1 MPQTAMTREVAIR
14 RATRDDAGRLN
25 AALRE
30 LSWSMGDAHRATDAD
45 VARAGFGPVPAFHA
59 LIAERAEAVCGVALY
74 SPVYS
79 TVRGKAGAYVSDL
92 WVAEAARGQRL
103 GERLL
108 AQVLAQAGQGW
119 GAAFLRLAVYDDNP
133 RARAFYERLGF
144 GAHADETYLTLDGSA
159 LDALKG

>member
-1 MPQTAMTREVAIR
+1 MGAAAIR
-14 RATRDDAGRLN
+14 RATVGDAARLN

-30 LSWSMGDAHRATDAD
+30 LSRSMGDAHRASDAD
-45 VARAGFGPVPAFHA
+45 IARAGFGPVPAFHA
-59 LIAERAEAVCGVALY
+59 LIAEQADGSTCGVALF

-92 WVAEAARGQRL
+92 WVAEAARGQGL
-103 GERLL
+103 GARLL
-108 AQVLAQAGQGW
+108 AQVLAQGGRDW

-133 RARAFYERLGF
+133 RARDFYERLGF
-144 GAHADETYLTLDGSA
+144 GAHADETYLTLDGPA